1 MDVHED
7 VGINM
12 QKCNRNEDKEEDF
25 PLERKNGA
33 TPILACDA
41 LTDICNEGTTDEM
54 TERKYLLGS
63 QAVVLEEIEV
73 FQTLRD
79 IEYNN
84 RTEREVKATSMS
96 QDSKIQA
103 VPLIDKESNH
113 IASSTCHTVLDTF
126 MDSNTSQDNID
137 ESNKCN
143 ITNINCVS
151 VTTGSDVSPTGERLR
166 SHIMGVASLV
176 SEFGEYF
183 ESKIKVKSRCNSMQL
198 YIY

>member
-25 PLERKNGA
+25 PIERKNGA
-33 TPILACDA
+33 APIFACDV
-41 LTDICNEGTTDEM
+41 LTDICNEGTKDEM

-73 FQTLRD
+73 FQTLLD

-84 RTEREVKATSMS
+84 RTEREVNATSMS
-96 QDSKIQA
+96 QDSKSQA
-103 VPLIDKESNH
+103 VPLIDKESND
-113 IASSTCHTVLDTF
+113 IASSTCRTVL
-126 MDSNTSQDNID
+126 DSNTSQDNID
-137 ESNKCN
+137 ESNKYN

-151 VTTGSDVSPTGERLR
+151 VTTGSDDSPADESLR

-183 ESKIKVKSRCNSMQL
+183 ESKIKVKLRCNSMQL